1 MLDTNVLIQSPNAL
15 EAFEENQIVIPMV
28 VVEELDKLKNAEGE
42 KGRNVR
48 ESIRLLEM
56 LRQKGDLCQG
66 VELGNGGLVRIEMNY
81 INVELPED
89 LPDYKMDHRILKV
102 CKGLKEEKKNEKV
115 ILVTKDILLRI
126 KAQALGILSED
137 FQTEQVPKEPSQ
149 YTGRREVYAPE
160 KAQKRYRRFAIKVE
174 KDKLTKTDYY
184 FSNTYRDNGSF
195 HSNPVVMGFK
205 YAFDDET
212 YDRIY
217 VAELEDGNRILV
229 RLFERA
235 LNLSEDTIILPIG
248 EKIIYKDSYS
258 PFEKINESI
267 ELTTEDATKWHVD
280 ASGYYFRQNY
290 LLDKVSASGR
300 SWGIMIGGIVIYM
313 IVSSV
318 FLLMYNKRHSDV

>member
-1 MLDTNVLIQSPNAL
+1 MRKNYVLDTNVLIQSPNAL

-160 KAQKRYRRFAIKVE
+160 ELF
-174 KDKLTKTDYY
+174 KDFKKKGMDPKEVYQVDEEGNKLEV
-184 FSNTYRDNGSF
+184 F
-195 HSNPVVMGFK
+195 
-205 YAFDDET
+205 
-212 YDRIY
+212 
-217 VAELEDGNRILV
+217 LE
-229 RLFERA
+229 
-235 LNLSEDTIILPIG
+235 
-248 EKIIYKDSYS
+248 
-258 PFEKINESI
+258 INEFLIIKADQSNKKTQLGRFNGKKI
-267 ELTTEDATKWHVD
+267 VMRK
-280 ASGYYFRQNY
+280 S
-290 LLDKVSASGR
+290 VSRTRWS
-300 SWGIMIGGIVIYM
+300 
-313 IVSSV
+313 
-318 FLLMYNKRHSDV
+318 